1 MKKIIA
7 LSILCLCVCLTG
19 CTTVSPEAGEE
30 GVKVHKPWIFGSGG
44 VDMSP
49 VETGL
54 EYTWISTDYVIV
66 NMLPQA
72 YDEDLDDA
80 TSNDNTLL
88 DFNTQ
93 IQLQVKD
100 NMSPVL
106 IKNYGINWYNS
117 VIKEVYRNTVRGY
130 ISKYGPFDLMSNREV
145 LDSINLLVKSDMQN
159 YITLLS
165 SKQGELPIDVVNVV
179 VFDNGTR
186 RARGQHTPDPTD
198 RDTRIFEVMDVVVG
212 DISACTVRNVDADR
226 AVIDLGAIVDLAVFY
241 AQAVRRVLFVF
252 PSTRTAEFNAACAD
266 LIEITTLK
274 RKAFASVAAFRA
286 VPSACRRLQFFTQ
299 GYRARRR
306 RTSRRGGARTLER
319 TRPFARGDRHAGR
332 AGQKIRAP
340 GGRRALKFRRHGPVY
355 NFRG

>member
-1 MKKIIA
+1 MKNIFVFSAICSCFL
-7 LSILCLCVCLTG
+7 LSA
-19 CTTVSPEAGEE
+19 CTTVAPEAGEE
-30 GVKVHKPWIFGSGG
+30 GVKVHKPWIFGTGG

-54 EYTWISTDYVIV
+54 EYTWLSTDYVIV

-106 IKNYGINWYNS
+106 VKNYGVNWYNS

-145 LDSINLLVKSDMQN
+145 LDSINLFVKNDMQN

-179 VFDNGTR
+179 VGRAIPNERQKAEMDATAAATQAKRTEESR
-186 RARGQHTPDPTD
+186 RDMRVAR
-198 RDTRIFEVMDVVVG
+198 E
-212 DISACTVRNVDADR
+212 AADR
-226 AVIDLGAIVDLAVFY
+226 QRAIADKAYQEELGLTTDQFIQLRAWEIIKEKNGANIDVLFNADGTSKMWN
-241 AQAVRRVLFVF
+241 VRR
-252 PSTRTAEFNAACAD
+252 
-266 LIEITTLK
+266 
-274 RKAFASVAAFRA
+274 
-286 VPSACRRLQFFTQ
+286 
-299 GYRARRR
+299 
-306 RTSRRGGARTLER
+306 
-319 TRPFARGDRHAGR
+319 
-332 AGQKIRAP
+332 
-340 GGRRALKFRRHGPVY
+340 
-355 NFRG
+355 

>member
-1 MKKIIA
+1 MKNIFVFGVLG
-7 LSILCLCVCLTG
+7 LSLMFAS
-19 CTTVSPEAGEE
+19 CTTVAPEAGEE
-30 GVKVHKPWIFGSGG
+30 GVKVHKPWIFGTGG
-44 VDMSP
+44 VDMTP

-54 EYTWISTDYVIV
+54 EYTWLSTDYVIV

-93 IQLQVKD
+93 IQLQVRD

-179 VFDNGTR
+179 VGRAIPNDRQKAEMDATAAATQAKRTEESRRDMLVAREAAERQRAIADKAYQDELGLTTDQFIQLRAWEIIKEKEGANIDVLFNADGTNK
-186 RARGQHTPDPTD
+186 
-198 RDTRIFEVMDVVVG
+198 MW
-212 DISACTVRNVDADR
+212 N
-226 AVIDLGAIVDLAVFY
+226 
-241 AQAVRRVLFVF
+241 VRR
-252 PSTRTAEFNAACAD
+252 
-266 LIEITTLK
+266 
-274 RKAFASVAAFRA
+274 
-286 VPSACRRLQFFTQ
+286 
-299 GYRARRR
+299 
-306 RTSRRGGARTLER
+306 
-319 TRPFARGDRHAGR
+319 
-332 AGQKIRAP
+332 
-340 GGRRALKFRRHGPVY
+340 
-355 NFRG
+355 